1 MPIEESDQNAFAA
14 MASHIGG
21 VMMKDLVPGEQA
33 WVNVWSCR
41 SGVGKSTLCTLMQK
55 YFSEVG
61 YKTTWIQASKDYIP
75 WTKTFFEASS
85 PSSLLLDSTVPPKE
99 IFFLELPPA
108 QKGGYPNHI
117 LRQAQVN
124 ILVCDAEKGW
134 HEAEIES
141 FKRVHEQTL
150 GKNLVILNRSILEDV
165 ELFIGLLPPYTWI
178 RKIRFRIMNL
188 ELSSRWSD

>member
-1 MPIEESDQNAFAA
+1 
-14 MASHIGG
+14 
-21 VMMKDLVPGEQA
+21 
-33 WVNVWSCR
+33 
-41 SGVGKSTLCTLMQK
+41 MQK

-75 WTKTFFEASS
+75 WTKTYFEAST
-85 PSSLLLDSTVPPKE
+85 PGSLASESAVHSRE

-134 HEAEIES
+134 HDAEIES
-141 FKRVHEQTL
+141 FERVRSQTL
-150 GKNLVILNRSILEDV
+150 GKNLVILNRSIPEDV
-165 ELFIGLLPPYTWI
+165 ELYIGLLPPYTWL
-178 RKIRFRIMNL
+178 RKIRYRIMNL